1 MLVRS
6 ILRTLQVALILAM
19 VSLSG
24 GIAGAQPHPSSDEPF
39 GTGSSAWDGY
49 SEFVRI
55 AQHRL
60 GSRRVRLTKNLN
72 FEELR
77 PGDAVLI
84 VHPTESLDD
93 ASLSAFLADGGRV
106 GLLDDYGQG
115 GSLLRKFDIHRKPA
129 PADPAQRLRNN
140 PDLAIAVPAVQMTA
154 GAERGRHPMTERV
167 DQVVTNH
174 PIALEHPDL
183 TPVLEIPDA
192 DGRRATVA
200 VTGVIANHGR
210 LFALGDPSVFI
221 NLMMRYRGNRQL
233 AEGLIHYLLARTPI
247 KGETLKTGDVQG
259 TRPAHLY
266 IVVNHF
272 DQHGRY
278 GEKESFWEQLREKL
292 EEATQAARSIR
303 EDGLPPGLALL
314 FAGAVGLWLF
324 SSQIK
329 SHIRI
334 PQLRDFSFTR
344 PHLLS
349 SQAGLGARALVL
361 SAPQSNPVLALLELD
376 AALRESLSQ
385 RLGLNAGAP
394 SAELARQA
402 GLKGLSE
409 RDATSLASILATF
422 RGYGELLTV
431 GKSKKPT
438 EQELKRLHNESMRL
452 LGEIEGLEG
461 LS

>member
-1 MLVRS
+1 MPSRPLFR
-6 ILRTLQVALILAM
+6 ILQVALVPTALF
-19 VSLSG
+19 LCLG
-24 GIAGAQPHPSSDEPF
+24 TAGAQPRPNSDEPF

-60 GSRRVRLTKNLN
+60 GSRRVKLTKTLN
-72 FEELR
+72 YEELR

-115 GSLLRKFDIHRKPA
+115 ASLLRKFDIHRKPA
-129 PADPAQRLRNN
+129 PADPARRLRSN
-140 PDLAIAVPAVQMTA
+140 PSLAIAIPTVQMTA

-167 DQVVTNH
+167 QEVVTNH
-174 PIALEHPDL
+174 PIALDHPDL
-183 TPVLEIPDA
+183 TPVLEIPDTS
-192 DGRRATVA
+192 GSSATLA

-233 AEGLIHYLLARTPI
+233 AEGLIHYLLARAPL
-247 KGETLKTGDVQG
+247 KGESLG
-259 TRPAHLY
+259 TADGPPGRPAHLY
-266 IVVNHF
+266 VVVNQF
-272 DQHGRY
+272 DQQGRY
-278 GEKESFWEQLREKL
+278 GEKESFWQQLRKKL
-292 EEATQAARSIR
+292 EEATQAARSIH
-303 EDGLPPGLALL
+303 EEGMPPGLALL
-314 FAGAVGLWLF
+314 FAGVVGLWLF
-324 SSQIK
+324 SSQLR

-334 PQLRDFSFTR
+334 PQLKDFSFTR

-361 SAPQSNPVLALLELD
+361 SAPRANPILALLELD
-376 AALRESLSQ
+376 AALRESLTQ
-385 RLGLNAGAP
+385 RLGLNGGSPGA
-394 SAELARQA
+394 SLAEQA
-402 GLKGLSE
+402 KAHGLSHD
-409 RDATSLASILATF
+409 DARCLAALFATL
-422 RGYGELLTV
+422 RSYGERLTV

-438 EQELKRLHNESMRL
+438 EDELKRLHHESMRL
-452 LGEIEGLEG
+452 LSEVERLGRK
-461 LS
+461 S